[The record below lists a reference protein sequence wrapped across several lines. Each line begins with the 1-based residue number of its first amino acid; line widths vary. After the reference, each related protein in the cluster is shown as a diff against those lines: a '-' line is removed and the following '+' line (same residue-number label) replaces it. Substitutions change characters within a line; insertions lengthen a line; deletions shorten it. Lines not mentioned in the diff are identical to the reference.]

1 MKFTDRIFGQV
12 HITEPV
18 LLDLLDSRAVSR
30 LDGVLQ
36 HGVTGLIGVTRA
48 TSRLEHSLGVMALVR
63 MLGGSLREQ
72 VAALLHDVSHTA
84 FSHVIDYVFDD
95 HQGQGF
101 HEEHKEAYM
110 ASSDLP
116 DILARHA
123 YDWRDF
129 LDEAAYPLLEQ
140 PAPALCA
147 DRLDYFL
154 RDALDLGLASQG
166 GIEQAVDSLEVWEG
180 RIVCKDLDTA
190 RWMAYT
196 FIEADRLSW
205 ANFREVGLYELA
217 ARAIRQGLKKGV
229 IVSEDLWGVDYDL
242 WRKLET
248 AADPDIQD
256 CFRLVSPDT
265 RFVWDER
272 TPTFRVGTKLRTID
286 PPVLL
291 NERARPLSS
300 LDPSFGQYRQQ
311 YLQSNSGKWPMRVI
325 DR

>member
-1 MKFTDRIFGQV
+1 MKFTDRIFGEV
-12 HITEPV
+12 HIIEPV
-18 LLDLLDSRAVSR
+18 LLDLLDSRAVNR

-48 TSRLEHSLGVMALVR
+48 TTRLEHSLGVMALVR
-63 MLGGSLREQ
+63 QLGGSLREQ
-72 VAALLHDVSHTA
+72 IAALLHDVSHTA

-101 HEEHKEAYM
+101 HEEHKESFM

-180 RIVCKDLDTA
+180 RIVCRNLEMA

-196 FIEADRLSW
+196 FIEADQLSW

-217 ARAIRQGLKKGV
+217 AQAIRKALQKGV
-229 IVSEDLWGVDYDL
+229 IFSEDLWGIDHDL

-248 AADPDIQD
+248 ASDPDIQD

-265 RFVWDER
+265 RFVWDEKK
-272 TPTFRVGTKLRTID
+272 PTFWVGTKLRTID

-291 NERARPLSS
+291 HERAQPLSS
-300 LDPSFGQYRQQ
+300 LDPSFGQYRLQ

-325 DR
+325 NR